1 MNENNE
7 TISESISFDMEK
19 ITYSKKDILE
29 ELYRESLQTQNG
41 ELLTKKEYL
50 KLDLPDSFKKRLA
63 AEDLENKKK
72 TDNTKEK

>member
-29 ELYRESLQTQNG
+29 ELYRESLETQHG
-41 ELLTKKEYL
+41 ELLTKNEYL

-63 AEDLENKKK
+63 ADLEIKKK
-72 TDNTKEK
+72 TDNKEK